1 VGDED
6 TDLDDNIDKLESEL
20 MDAIA
25 KKQAGQNIIDGYRQ
39 GMQDVQNWF
48 DTLIKRMDV
57 LDRGSGLNCAQKMA
71 AINEIKNE
79 YEMQGHPKI
88 QELKG
93 KAAQVAEVISN
104 LDGQQVEEQMKSL
117 DRRFADL
124 GKRIDRKA
132 QLLDVTNKGV
142 AGAKGEIEQL
152 QLWVKQQIDELQAPA
167 SLGFSPKDAEARQQ
181 KIKSLMKDAEAKQ

>member
-1 VGDED
+1 MGDED

-25 KKQAGQNIIDGYRQ
+25 KKQAGQNVIDGYRQ
-39 GMQDVQNWF
+39 GMADVQNWF

-79 YEMQGHPKI
+79 YELQGHPKI

-142 AGAKGEIEQL
+142 EE
-152 QLWVKQQIDELQAPA
+152 PR
-167 SLGFSPKDAEARQQ
+167 ARS
-181 KIKSLMKDAEAKQ
+181 INSRIG